1 MIQPLSETV
10 VCYFQ
15 VKFRCLVECSSM
27 DRSGEDAVLHRL
39 RVTGQRFWLQSLQS
53 QQPLLLSRLFRI
65 VPGKGFVYFLKN
77 CGFILG
83 LFVSASIPEYL
94 FGLW

>member
-27 DRSGEDAVLHRL
+27 GRSGEDAVLHRL

-65 VPGKGFVYFLKN
+65 VPGKGFVYFLKK
-77 CGFILG
+77 
-83 LFVSASIPEYL
+83 
-94 FGLW
+94 LWLHPRLIRICFHP